1 MSEARIGVTT
11 AELLG
16 IRELA
21 VVALVRAEQCAGAP
35 LIQTDKADW
44 NAQVNPREQSRFERR
59 SLQAVTRQRG
69 CADKGGRTPCHYA
82 ARASITTVNACSA
95 GHSGGHSTGHN

>member
-11 AELLG
+11 AGLLG

-21 VVALVRAEQCAGAP
+21 VVALVRTEQCAGAP
-35 LIQTDKADW
+35 LIQAEKADW
-44 NAQVNPREQSRFERR
+44 TAQVNPREQQSRFERR
-59 SLQAVTRQRG
+59 SLQAVRRQRG

-82 ARASITTVNACSA
+82 A
-95 GHSGGHSTGHN
+95 